1 MVPASVSVRIT
12 NTGGDPMSRM
22 TRRRVLAGSAT
33 LASAG
38 VLSRPARA
46 ATKITFLTS
55 WFAQAEHGGFYQA
68 KASGLY
74 DKAGLDVTI
83 KMGGPQVNA
92 LQLLTAGEAD
102 IIMGYD
108 IQTLGAVAK
117 GLPVVAIGTSFQ
129 YDLQGVMTHADISSI
144 ADLKGHTIL
153 IATSSHV
160 TFWPWLKQRFGFT
173 DDMAGAYTFN
183 LQPFL
188 VDKTLA
194 VQGYATSEPYEA
206 RKQEPDVKFFLFA
219 KEGYPPYGSTLVTT
233 NGFVSKNKE
242 AAAAFVKASL
252 EGWRD
257 YLTNAGAGPGVG
269 PKVGNVLIKQDNP
282 KMTDDRIEFA
292 IKTMKEIKLLDGGAA
307 ATQGIGTMTEERWK
321 ATYDF
326 LVKSDLLNPATNWR
340 SAFTTEFVK
349 DLHIMLA

>member
-1 MVPASVSVRIT
+1 MPRT
-12 NTGGDPMSRM
+12 
-22 TRRRVLAGSAT
+22 TRRRVLTGTAA
-33 LASAG
+33 LASAA

-74 DKAGLDVTI
+74 EKAGLDVTI
-83 KMGGPQVNA
+83 KMGGPQINA

-117 GLPVVAIGTSFQ
+117 GLPVVTIGTSFQ
-129 YDLQGVMTHADISSI
+129 YDLQGVMTHADINSI

-173 DDMAGAYTFN
+173 DEMAGAYTFN

-188 VDKTLA
+188 LDKTLA

-206 RKQEPDVKFFLFA
+206 RKQDPGVKFFLFA

-233 NGFVSKNKE
+233 NGFVSKNKA

-257 YLTNAGAGPGVG
+257 YLANPAA
-269 PKVGNVLIKQDNP
+269 GNVLIKQDNP
-282 KMTDDRIEFA
+282 KMTDDRIDFA
-292 IKTMKEIKLLDGGAA
+292 IKTMKEIKLLDGGTA

-326 LVKSDLLNPATNWR
+326 LVKSDLLNPATNWQ

>member
-1 MVPASVSVRIT
+1 MVPASFSKLTI
-12 NTGGDPMSRM
+12 NAGGELMSRT
-22 TRRRVLAGSAT
+22 TRRRVLAGSAA
-33 LASAG
+33 LACAG
-38 VLSRPARA
+38 GLSRPARA

-117 GLPVVAIGTSFQ
+117 GLPVVTIGTSFQ
-129 YDLQGVMTHADISSI
+129 YDLQGVMTHPDINGI

-153 IATSSHV
+153 IASSSHV

-194 VQGYATSEPYEA
+194 VQGYATSEPFEA
-206 RKQEPDVKFFLFA
+206 RKQEPGVKFFLFA

-242 AAAAFVKASL
+242 AAGAFVKASL

-257 YLTNAGAGPGVG
+257 YLANPEA
-269 PKVGNVLIKQDNP
+269 GNVLIRQDNP

-292 IKTMKEIKLLDGGAA
+292 IRTMKEIKLLDGGAA

-349 DLHIMLA
+349 DLHIMLT